1 MQIKSK
7 LEGDWKGPF
16 MHNKKLNFFPNRQ
29 TEVTFDSLLTRTPPH
44 PAKRVKDNKWESN
57 KWIFCKYIPV
67 LGHNALTAISPL
79 NSSAIP
85 STHIDIPYL
94 AMV

>member
-1 MQIKSK
+1 MRIQQM
-7 LEGDWKGPF
+7 G
-16 MHNKKLNFFPNRQ
+16 FF
-29 TEVTFDSLLTRTPPH
+29 H
-44 PAKRVKDNKWESN
+44 
-57 KWIFCKYIPV
+57 KYIPV

-94 AMV
+94 AIV

>member
-1 MQIKSK
+1 MVYSFVPTSPTQECLRQYMRIQQM
-7 LEGDWKGPF
+7 D
-16 MHNKKLNFFPNRQ
+16 FFY
-29 TEVTFDSLLTRTPPH
+29 
-44 PAKRVKDNKWESN
+44 
-57 KWIFCKYIPV
+57 KYIPV

-94 AMV
+94 AIV